1 MINLWSVLGA
11 YWQSLRQGRL
21 PPSIVLGPNGE
32 ARTRC
37 RACSSSVT
45 LERTEEGAIKCVCPK
60 CGRNPLGDA
69 ALPILLRAKPR
80 LVWSK
85 DDLYPPEPL
94 TPAAVKQATDV
105 VTDSRLALMVG
116 LIPILG
122 LIYAARLIQW
132 YGLRRRYPELAS
144 AASGEHADLA
154 RRFRGARWRLWF
166 AVLLS
171 PAMIVLYLIF
181 AHPR

>member
-1 MINLWSVLGA
+1 MGNLWSVIGVFR
-11 YWQSLRQGRL
+11 QSLRQGRL

-32 ARTRC
+32 ARIRC

-45 LERTEEGAIKCVCPK
+45 LERTEEGAIKCVCPV
-60 CGRNPLGDA
+60 CGGNPLGDA
-69 ALPILLRAKPR
+69 QQQVVLVRKPR

-85 DDLYPPEPL
+85 DDLYPAESL
-94 TPAAVKQATDV
+94 TPAAVKQANDI
-105 VTDSRLALMVG
+105 VTDSRLALAVG

-132 YGLRRRYPELAS
+132 YGLRRRYPELVSTDA
-144 AASGEHADLA
+144 GEHADLA

-171 PAMIVLYLIF
+171 PAVILLYLVL
-181 AHPR
+181 AR